1 MAGIPHDASDNN
13 NMSDI
18 NEDHE
23 VIVDELLCFLSNKID
38 VLPPQTIADLCA
50 TSFDDAEIENS
61 KKRLFDLCAD
71 ENSSRF
77 RRRQGLKKSAV
88 NIDDMLRLLQE
99 KGSDVPVFVARD
111 LSRLPPI
118 TFDSVD
124 VSSLLHSIRRAQLEI
139 DQLKACVGGQRDAT
153 VDLTDVVK
161 AVDRRLSAVETDR
174 AVVSA
179 MPVVVTP
186 PVAVGVADMDKL
198 DAAITCAVDPTPL
211 DGSQW
216 PILAASSVSTSS
228 ASSRQLVDVP
238 KWTTVVR
245 RSPAKQVKPI
255 IQPVAVQPTTRTRKT
270 KGVTGSGQGSGLRS
284 VKRKRLASVFATRF
298 EPQVTCDDIVV
309 YLNSHLSPKL
319 PVKVASLETKHN
331 SYASFHITCECD
343 DPSVFMDP
351 FLWPEDI
358 FVRWWRSPRSPVL
371 SLGDSPSVSSSPVT
385 SRRASISEATCLV

>member
-1 MAGIPHDASDNN
+1 M
-13 NMSDI
+13 
-18 NEDHE
+18 
-23 VIVDELLCFLSNKID
+23 
-38 VLPPQTIADLCA
+38 
-50 TSFDDAEIENS
+50 
-61 KKRLFDLCAD
+61 
-71 ENSSRF
+71 
-77 RRRQGLKKSAV
+77 
-88 NIDDMLRLLQE
+88 
-99 KGSDVPVFVARD
+99 
-111 LSRLPPI
+111 
-118 TFDSVD
+118 
-124 VSSLLHSIRRAQLEI
+124 
-139 DQLKACVGGQRDAT
+139 
-153 VDLTDVVK
+153 K

-186 PVAVGVADMDKL
+186 PVAVADMDKR

-228 ASSRQLVDVP
+228 ALSRQLVDVP

-245 RSPAKQVKPI
+245 RSPAKQVKPR

-319 PVKVASLETKHN
+319 HVKVASLETKHN
-331 SYASFHITCECD
+331 SYASFHITCECE

-371 SLGDSPSVSSSPVT
+371 SGDSPSVSSSPVT

>member
-1 MAGIPHDASDNN
+1 M
-13 NMSDI
+13 
-18 NEDHE
+18 
-23 VIVDELLCFLSNKID
+23 
-38 VLPPQTIADLCA
+38 
-50 TSFDDAEIENS
+50 
-61 KKRLFDLCAD
+61 
-71 ENSSRF
+71 
-77 RRRQGLKKSAV
+77 

-111 LSRLPPI
+111 LSRLPPM

-124 VSSLLHSIRRAQLEI
+124 VASLLHSIRRVHLEI

-153 VDLTDVVK
+153 VDLTYIVK

-179 MPVVVTP
+179 MPVVVTEP
-186 PVAVGVADMDKL
+186 PVAVGVADMDKR

-245 RSPAKQVKPI
+245 RSPAKQVKPR
-255 IQPVAVQPTTRTRKT
+255 IQPVAVQPTTRRGLPVKP
-270 KGVTGSGQGSGLRS
+270 KASLHGSGQGSGLRS

-309 YLNSHLSPKL
+309 YLNYHLSPKL

-331 SYASFHITCECD
+331 YYASFHITCECD
-343 DPSVFMDP
+343 DTSVFMDP

-371 SLGDSPSVSSSPVT
+371 SLGDSPVSSSPVT